1 MRQQSSRVRRTRL
14 VTLCV
19 GVLLVFLSSLG
30 FVHSEKVNLRRAK
43 KAAQKAKKATSFTH
57 NLGEPAPM
65 YYLRQHLA
73 NQQTAALTTGA
84 SYYPPAAYMGAGY
97 GVNMVQPAMHTYAGA
112 GAGATYMHPAIS
124 MVHPMT
130 PALYASSPLGANP
143 GLLGLP
149 HQPVVLGSTQIG
161 APTVTMPT
169 AVTSDGGKKTI
180 IVNT

>member
-1 MRQQSSRVRRTRL
+1 MDFSWSQYDFFRLKKLPENNVRNLSCAELTCAVAESNGNRTFFGDASGK
-14 VTLCV
+14 VTV
-19 GVLLVFLSSLG
+19 LSSG
-30 FVHSEKVNLRRAK
+30 ANSDRVSS
-43 KAAQKAKKATSFTH
+43 TSSSQ
-57 NLGEPAPM
+57 N
-65 YYLRQHLA
+65 
-73 NQQTAALTTGA
+73 AALTTGA